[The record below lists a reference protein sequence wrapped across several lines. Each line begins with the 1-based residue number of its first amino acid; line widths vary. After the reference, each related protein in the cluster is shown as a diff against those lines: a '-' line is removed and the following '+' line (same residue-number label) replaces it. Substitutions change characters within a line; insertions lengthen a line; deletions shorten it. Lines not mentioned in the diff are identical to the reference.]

1 MEERRLKVFSI
12 YDNEHPLEQVI
23 KDEDY
28 LGILYANVK
37 YLKPKEDEGV
47 HSHDDHIELYVCFQ
61 GKGTVLTDKGDIR
74 VSRGDVIVFESGEGH
89 GFESDD
95 VDPLAYLCVGIRIP

>member
-1 MEERRLKVFSI
+1 MEDRRLKVFSI

-28 LGILYANVK
+28 LGILYVNVK
-37 YLKPKEDEGV
+37 YLKPKEDESV

-89 GFESDD
+89 GFESDE

>member
-1 MEERRLKVFSI
+1 
-12 YDNEHPLEQVI
+12 
-23 KDEDY
+23 
-28 LGILYANVK
+28 
-37 YLKPKEDEGV
+37 
-47 HSHDDHIELYVCFQ
+47 LYVCFQ
-61 GKGTVLTDKGDIR
+61 GKGTALTDKGDIR